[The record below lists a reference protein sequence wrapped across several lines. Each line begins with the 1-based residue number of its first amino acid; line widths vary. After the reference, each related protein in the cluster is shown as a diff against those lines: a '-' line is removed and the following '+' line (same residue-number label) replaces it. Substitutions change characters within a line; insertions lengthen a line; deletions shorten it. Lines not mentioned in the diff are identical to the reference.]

1 MKTAVERRRFRRAE
15 LDVPVTIR
23 QADNHSTHDSEPI
36 IGQVKDVSLAGV
48 FCYVKAPC
56 ALQVGEQVVCSVAIP
71 QEQARWFPFNRILGK
86 GWVARLKPIPMG
98 RRGGDRLGTEPEEEI
113 LGLAVA
119 FHPDVSALGT
129 IGY

>member
-1 MKTAVERRRFRRAE
+1 MKSVMERRRFRRAE

-23 QADNHSTHDSEPI
+23 PANNNNNSGEPI
-36 IGQVKDVSLAGV
+36 EGQVKDVSLAGV

-56 ALQVGEQVVCSVAIP
+56 PLQVGQQVVCSVAIP
-71 QEQARWFPFNRILGK
+71 PEQSRWFPFNRILGK

-98 RRGGDRLGTEPEEEI
+98 RRGGDRLAATEEEEV

-119 FHPDVSALGT
+119 FNPDVSALGT
-129 IGY
+129 IEY